1 MKPTLRPANPN
12 FSSGPC
18 TKRPGWSPGALAGA
32 LVGRSHRS
40 APGKEKLA
48 EVIRQSRRLLGMP
61 EDWRLAIVP
70 ASDTGAVEMALW
82 SLLGPRGV
90 DVLAWESF
98 GAGWALD
105 VRRHL
110 GMEDV
115 RLLEA
120 EYGAL
125 PDLSAADCDRDLVF
139 VWNGTTSGVCLPDAE
154 WIADDRGGLAICDA
168 TSAVF
173 GIDMPWSK
181 LDVVTWSWQKAIGG
195 EGAHG
200 MLALSPRAV
209 ERLLTW
215 TPPRPLPKVFRLV
228 RDGALIEGVFRG
240 ETLNTPSMLCVEDA
254 LDALAWVE
262 SVGGLAGT
270 VARTQANA
278 AVIGEWAARTGWIDF
293 LARDPAA
300 RSPTSVCL
308 AFADPGIAG
317 LPEDRRRAFVQ
328 ALAARLDAENAARD
342 IANHRDAPPSLR
354 IWAGPTVERT
364 DLEALVPWLDWAFEA
379 EAGKLRARR

>member
-1 MKPTLRPANPN
+1 MKPSVRPANPN

-18 TKRPGWSPGALAGA
+18 TKRPGWSPAALSGA

-48 EVIRQSRRLLGMP
+48 EVISSSRRLLGMP

-70 ASDTGAVEMALW
+70 ASDTGAVEIALW
-82 SLLGPRGV
+82 SLLGARGV

-105 VRRHL
+105 VRTHL
-110 GMEDV
+110 GIEDV
-115 RLLEA
+115 RLLDA
-120 EYGAL
+120 EYGGL
-125 PDLSAADCDRDLVF
+125 PDLSEADSDRDLVF
-139 VWNGTTSGVCLPDAE
+139 VWNGTTSGVCLPDGD
-154 WIADDRGGLAICDA
+154 WIAEDRRGLAICDA

-173 GIDMPWSK
+173 GIDMPWSR

-200 MLALSPRAV
+200 MLALGPRAV
-209 ERLLTW
+209 ERLLAW
-215 TPPRPLPKVFRLV
+215 TPPHPLPKVFRLV
-228 RDGALIEGVFRG
+228 RNGALIEGVFRG

-270 VARTQANA
+270 IARTQANA
-278 AVIGEWAARTGWIDF
+278 AVIGEWVAQCEWVDY
-293 LARDPAA
+293 LARDPAS

-308 AFADPGIAG
+308 AIADPRVAG
-317 LPEDRRRAFVQ
+317 LSEDRRRAFVQ
-328 ALAARLDAENAARD
+328 ALAARLDAEDAGRD

-364 DLEALVPWLDWAFEA
+364 DLEALMPWLDWAFEA
-379 EAGKLRARR
+379 EVARL

>member
-1 MKPTLRPANPN
+1 MKPTVRPANPN

-18 TKRPGWSPGALAGA
+18 TKRPGWTPAVLVDA

-48 EVIRQSRRLLGMP
+48 EVIARSRRLLGMP

-70 ASDTGAVEMALW
+70 ASDTGAVEIALW
-82 SLLGPRGV
+82 SLLGARGV

-105 VRRHL
+105 VRTHL
-110 GMEDV
+110 GIRDV

-120 EYGAL
+120 GYGAL
-125 PDLSAADCDRDLVF
+125 PDLSQADSDRDLVF
-139 VWNGTTSGVCLPDAE
+139 VWNGTTSGVCLPDGQ
-154 WIADDRGGLAICDA
+154 WIAEDRRGLAICDA

-173 GIDMPWSK
+173 GIDMPWSR

-200 MLALSPRAV
+200 MLALGPRAV

-215 TPPRPLPKVFRLV
+215 TPPWPLPKVFRLT
-228 RDGALIEGVFRG
+228 RNGALIEGVFRG

-262 SVGGLAGT
+262 RAGGLAGT
-270 VARTQANA
+270 VARTRANA
-278 AVIGEWAARTGWIDF
+278 AVIGDWVARTDWIDF
-293 LARDPAA
+293 LARDPES

-308 AFADPGIAG
+308 AFADPRVAG

-328 ALAARLDAENAARD
+328 AFAARLDAEDAARD

-354 IWAGPTVERT
+354 IWAGPTVERG
-364 DLEALVPWLDWAFEA
+364 DLEALIPWLDWAFEA
-379 EAGKLRARR
+379 EVGKL

>member
-1 MKPTLRPANPN
+1 MKPTVRPANPN

-18 TKRPGWSPGALAGA
+18 TKRPGWTPAVLAGA
-32 LVGRSHRS
+32 VVGRSHRS
-40 APGKEKLA
+40 APGKAKLA
-48 EVIRQSRRLLGMP
+48 EVLDRSRRLLGMP
-61 EDWRLAIVP
+61 QDWRLAIVP
-70 ASDTGAVEMALW
+70 ASDTGAVEIALW
-82 SLLGPRGV
+82 SLLGARGV

-98 GAGWALD
+98 GASWALD
-105 VRRHL
+105 VRSHL
-110 GMEDV
+110 GIEDV

-125 PDLSAADCDRDLVF
+125 PDLSEAESDRDLVF
-139 VWNGTTSGVCLPDAE
+139 VWNGTTSGVCLPHGE
-154 WIADDRGGLAICDA
+154 WIAEDRRGLAICDA

-173 GIDMPWSK
+173 GMDMPWSR

-200 MLALSPRAV
+200 MLALGPRAV
-209 ERLLTW
+209 ERLRTY
-215 TPPRPLPKVFRLV
+215 TPPRALPKVFRLT
-228 RDGALIEGVFRG
+228 RNGALIDGVFRG

-262 SVGGLAGT
+262 SIGGLAGSL
-270 VARTQANA
+270 ARTRANA
-278 AVIGEWAARTGWIDF
+278 AVIEEWVARTDWIDF

-308 AFADPGIAG
+308 AFNDPRVAG

-328 ALAARLDAENAARD
+328 AFAARLDAEDAARD
-342 IANHRDAPPSLR
+342 IANHRDAAPSLR
-354 IWAGPTVERT
+354 IWAGPTVEHS
-364 DLEALVPWLDWAFEA
+364 DLEALMPWLDWAFGA
-379 EAGKLRARR
+379 EVGTL

>member
-1 MKPTLRPANPN
+1 MKPTVRPANPN

-18 TKRPGWSPGALAGA
+18 AKRPGWTPAALAGA

-48 EVIRQSRRLLGMP
+48 AVIDSSRRLLGMP
-61 EDWRLAIVP
+61 EDWRLAVVP
-70 ASDTGAVEMALW
+70 ASDTGAVEIALW
-82 SLLGPRGV
+82 SLLGARGV

-105 VRRHL
+105 VRSHL
-110 GMEDV
+110 GIAEM

-120 EYGAL
+120 GYGAL
-125 PDLSAADCDRDLVF
+125 PDLSQADPDRDLVF
-139 VWNGTTSGVCLPDAE
+139 VWNGTTSGVCLPDAD
-154 WIADDRGGLAICDA
+154 WIAEDRRGLAICDA

-173 GIDMPWSK
+173 AMDLPWPK

-200 MLALSPRAV
+200 MLALGPRAV
-209 ERLLTW
+209 ERLLAY

-228 RDGALIEGVFRG
+228 RGGALIEGVFRG

-262 SVGGLAGT
+262 RIGGLAGT
-270 VARTQANA
+270 MARTRANA
-278 AVIGEWAARTGWIDF
+278 AVIADWAARTGWIDF

-308 AFADPGIAG
+308 AFADPRVAG

-328 ALAARLDAENAARD
+328 AFAARLDAEGAARD

-354 IWAGPTVERT
+354 LWAGPTVERR
-364 DLEALVPWLDWAFEA
+364 DLEALMPWLDWAFEA
-379 EAGKLRARR
+379 GLRQLRAGR